1 MAQKPYELFICDGA
15 PHAFGEWF
23 RAAAFRPAAS
33 SAARQRTPIFLNCDL
48 RGRVG
53 ARHASHSHLT

>member
-53 ARHASHSHLT
+53 ARQASHSHLT